1 MSRVRPVDATVDVR
15 SQRET
20 PDRSDERYWMDSD
33 HYIGFTPLG
42 VCEWLHITPEV
53 AWPTTYEGLR
63 RMGLGNWV
71 EWLEIAVAH
80 EGAGRHEEAVVV
92 RTFLHLLAESGMR
105 AALEQGAGLRS
116 VLRAS
121 AQRLQA
127 LWRGESTTAAPR
139 VTHDAL
145 GQAMAAALA
154 DMTTGTWPDGV
165 VSLA

>member
-1 MSRVRPVDATVDVR
+1 
-15 SQRET
+15 
-20 PDRSDERYWMDSD
+20 
-33 HYIGFTPLG
+33 
-42 VCEWLHITPEV
+42 
-53 AWPTTYEGLR
+53 
-63 RMGLGNWV
+63 MGLGNWVV

-92 RTFLHLLAESGMR
+92 RTFLHLLAESEMR

-154 DMTTGTWPDGV
+154 DMSTGTWPDSV
-165 VSLA
+165 LSLA